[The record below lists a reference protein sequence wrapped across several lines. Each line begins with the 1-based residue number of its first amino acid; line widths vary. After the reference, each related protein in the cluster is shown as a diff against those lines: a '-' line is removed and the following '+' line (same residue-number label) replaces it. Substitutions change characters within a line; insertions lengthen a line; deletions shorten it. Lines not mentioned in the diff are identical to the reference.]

1 MRKQIRSLGAR
12 RLVKAVA
19 ASNLSNMP
27 TKEILSC
34 RNNEIDLQPA
44 NKSNKTGFV
53 S

>member
-1 MRKQIRSLGAR
+1 MGAR

-27 TKEILSC
+27 PKEILSC
-34 RNNEIDLQPA
+34 RNYDFDSQPV

>member
-1 MRKQIRSLGAR
+1 MRKQTRSLGAR

-34 RNNEIDLQPA
+34 RNYDFDPQQA

>member
-34 RNNEIDLQPA
+34 RNYDFDPKPV
-44 NKSNKTGFV
+44 NKNNKTGFV